1 MGSKVVPKSDD
12 DCKTSLLTALM
23 QEDNCKEAISTEE
36 WTCFDKR
43 FKRSVVHD
51 EDSCKSCGMDKLG
64 RYMAIIE
71 GWTTLAAIQ
80 CSVAKEGAFEE
91 TPLVDII
98 ATIISPHNRP
108 YTGLCFPQSWDPLR
122 PLKLENNNRDK
133 LDNYYGV
140 PVTCECDYAIPML
153 KGLPKAKKDK
163 SAENK
168 NVKSS
173 KSDKTKD
180 ADKTH
185 KTQSSSSKNPDSGE
199 SSSKTTKPKKSHKN
213 KKEDDTDNNL

>member
-1 MGSKVVPKSDD
+1 MG
-12 DCKTSLLTALM
+12 
-23 QEDNCKEAISTEE
+23 E

-64 RYMAIIE
+64 RYMAIVE
-71 GWTTLAAIQ
+71 GWTTLAATQ
-80 CSVAKEGAFEE
+80 CSVAKEGEFEE

-140 PVTCECDYAIPML
+140 PVTCQCDYAIPML

-168 NVKSS
+168 NAKS
-173 KSDKTKD
+173 
-180 ADKTH
+180 A
-185 KTQSSSSKNPDSGE
+185 E
-199 SSSKTTKPKKSHKN
+199 SSNKNSKMSHAN
-213 KKEDDTDNNL
+213 KKEENSDDRIDTTA